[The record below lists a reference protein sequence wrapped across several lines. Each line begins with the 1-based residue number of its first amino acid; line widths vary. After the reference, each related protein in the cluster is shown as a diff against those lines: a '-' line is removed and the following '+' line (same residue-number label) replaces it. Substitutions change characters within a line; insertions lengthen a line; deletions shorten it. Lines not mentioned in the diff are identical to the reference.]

1 MADKI
6 GFIGLGIM
14 GKGMCKNL
22 LKAGHP
28 VVVFDLRS
36 EPMKEVEALGATSA
50 RSPKEVAQLS
60 EFVFSMV
67 YNDSQTEAVF
77 FGEDGLLQGATKGS
91 TVIITSTISPLLC
104 KRIAKEADKKGIS
117 VIDAPVSGAPMG
129 AEAGTLSIMVGGKEE
144 VLERCRPL
152 LQLLSKK
159 IFHLGDIGTGE
170 VGKLVN
176 NAMLHYNLF
185 GAVEGLNIAIKAGI
199 KLDKMLDLVKS
210 SSAMSWAVEHWDF
223 FSSLKKK
230 GPPAFDLAYKDLKT
244 AIEMGKEMGDEL
256 PIASL
261 CLQLD
266 IYKLPELN
274 D

>member
-1 MADKI
+1 MTEKI
-6 GFIGLGIM
+6 GFIGLGNM
-14 GKGMCKNL
+14 GMGMCKNL
-22 LKAGHP
+22 LKGGRH
-28 VVVFDLRS
+28 VVVFDLRR
-36 EPMKEVEALGATSA
+36 EPVKEVEALGATSA
-50 RSPKEVAQLS
+50 RSPMEVAQVS

-77 FGEDGLLQGATKGS
+77 LREDGVLQGAKKGS
-91 TVIITSTISPLLC
+91 TIIISSTISPWLC
-104 KRIAKEADKKGIS
+104 KTIAKEAERKGID
-117 VIDAPVSGAPMG
+117 VIDAPVSGAPMA
-129 AEAGTLSIMVGGKEE
+129 AEAGTLSIMVGGSEE

-159 IFHLGDIGTGE
+159 IFHLGDIGMGE
-170 VGKLVN
+170 VAKLVN

-199 KLDKMLDLVKS
+199 KLEKMLDLIKS
-210 SSAMSWAVEHWDF
+210 SSAMSWAIEHWDF
-223 FSSLKKK
+223 YSSLKRK
-230 GPPAFDLAYKDLKT
+230 GPPAFDLSYKDLKT
-244 AIEMGKEMGDEL
+244 AIDMGMEMGYEM

-266 IYKLPELN
+266 IYKLPELP